1 MSDAWLDLIDP
12 DPDELAAIR
21 PALDAETL
29 ERLAT
34 SDEDARPFLESHET
48 YILGVVLFP
57 VHDDAENAFHYHE
70 VACIVTPDRLLTV
83 RRSDGQGNVADL
95 SLVPANTAGGDA
107 RGGQLLHELFDDL
120 AENYL
125 DLVDALYDEI
135 DELEDQLDEITSQM
149 TRHRLSELRHDM
161 LHARKNVSAT
171 RAAVRRVVDGR
182 LDAGEND
189 VCFSLEVGRAFAD
202 TYDTLVRTIEELDV
216 ARDLLASVRDYLQAK
231 ISESQNEVVKVLTV
245 TASLVLVPT
254 LITGFYG
261 QNFDSAFDDPFW
273 NIVTSVGLIVLT
285 TIAQLVFFRRRGWI

>member
-1 MSDAWLDLIDP
+1 MNDAWLDLIDP
-12 DPDELAAIR
+12 EPAELSAIR

-29 ERLAT
+29 ELIA
-34 SDEDARPFLESHET
+34 SKDEDARPFLESHRT

-57 VHDDAENAFHYHE
+57 VHDDEQNAFHYHE
-70 VACIVTPDRLLTV
+70 VVCVVTPDRLLTV
-83 RRSDGQGNVADL
+83 RRADDQGKIADL
-95 SLVPANTAGGDA
+95 SLVPATAQGDR
-107 RGGQLLHELFDDL
+107 RGGELLHELFDDV

-135 DELEDQLDEITSQM
+135 DELEDQLNEITSEM
-149 TRHRLSELRHDM
+149 TRQRLSELRHEM

-182 LDAGEND
+182 LDADETE
-189 VCFSLEVGRAFAD
+189 VCFSPEVGRAFAD

-254 LITGFYG
+254 FITGFYG
-261 QNFDSAFDDPFW
+261 QNFASAFDDPFW
-273 NIVTSVGLIVLT
+273 NLVSSVGLIVVT

>member
-1 MSDAWLDLIDP
+1 MTAWLDLIDP
-12 DPDELAAIR
+12 EPSELAAIR
-21 PALDAETL
+21 PELDAETL
-29 ERLAT
+29 ELLST
-34 SDEDARPFLESHET
+34 NDEEARPLLESHET
-48 YILGVVLFP
+48 YVLGVLLFP
-57 VHDDAENAFHYHE
+57 VHNDDENAFHYRE
-70 VACIVTPDRLLTV
+70 VVCIVTPDRLLTV
-83 RRSDGQGNVADL
+83 RKPDPKGEVAEFT
-95 SLVPANTAGGDA
+95 LVPSNTDGDA
-107 RGGQLLHELFDDL
+107 RGGQLLHEIIDDL
-120 AENYL
+120 AESYL
-125 DLVDALYDEI
+125 DLVDALYGEI
-135 DELEDQLDEITSQM
+135 DELEDQLESLTSQE

-182 LDAGEND
+182 LDLGEGETF
-189 VCFSLEVGRAFAD
+189 FSRDVGREFAD

-273 NIVTSVGLIVLT
+273 NLVTSVGLIAAT